1 VNKLTNEK
9 NDFSTD
15 PMKFRYLLFLFLVV
29 LSYSAAQAQVI
40 SGEDVSID
48 YNTPKEY
55 IIGGITVSGVRYL
68 DNNVLIMLSG
78 LTVGDKVQIPGTR
91 ITESVKKLWE
101 QGLFEDVNISISKI
115 IDNQVFLTICL
126 KERPRLSRFSF
137 TGVSKSDAD
146 NIREKIHLVR
156 GDYVTDNLV
165 IRTDNIIKKY
175 FNDKGYLN
183 AAVNIRQKQ
192 DSVGGNEVSLE
203 IGIDKGSK
211 VKVYEIS
218 IHGNKDVTTEM
229 IKSAFKKTKEKS
241 IFNPMKDMD
250 KMVYESAS
258 TVYHMDFVEIANV
271 VEKHA
276 YDNIRI
282 RIFKSSKFIEEDYEA
297 DKVSLIEKYNALGY
311 RDARILRDSVS
322 KNPDNTVTIDL
333 WMEEGPKYYFRN
345 ITWVGNTKYPDDVLN
360 RILKIRKG
368 DVYDQETL
376 KSALTYNPNGADI
389 SSLYMD
395 DGYLFFDV
403 NPVEVNVEKD
413 SIDIE
418 IRIHEGKQ
426 ATISKV
432 TISGNTKTNDHV
444 ALREVVT
451 RPGQLFS
458 RDKLIRSQRQLA
470 QLQYFNTEKMQPDVN
485 PNPEDGT
492 VALKYNLEEKSAD
505 QIELSG
511 GWGYGRIIGTIG
523 ISFNNFS
530 LRNFLNWKTWRPVP
544 TGDGQKLSLRFQTYG
559 AGYLSYSVSFT
570 EPWLGGRK
578 PLALSLSYFHSLY
591 SNALSRSNPNYASF
605 KIDGVTIGLGTS
617 LTWPD
622 DYFSLYQ
629 TLNFQRYNTH
639 NYTQIFSFG
648 GGNGIYTA
656 LSYGITLGRSSV
668 DQPLY
673 ARNGSE
679 WSLSLEVTPPY
690 SWFRGNVDYTEM
702 TPNEKYKWVEYYKWK
717 FRSSWYINVIEK
729 LVLTPR
735 IKFGFLG
742 AYNANLGVT
751 PFQRFYLGGDGLTG
765 YNNMD
770 GRELIGMRGYV
781 NNSLTPLYPSSI
793 GGTVFEKVTLEL
805 RYPLSLN
812 PSATIYGL
820 AFMEAG
826 NDWLRFR
833 DFNPFDVYRSVGFG
847 VRVYLPMFGLLGLDW
862 GYGLDEVPGVP
873 TANGGQ
879 FHFSI
884 NSSID

>member
-1 VNKLTNEK
+1 
-9 NDFSTD
+9 
-15 PMKFRYLLFLFLVV
+15 MKIKFLFLLFITILFYAV
-29 LSYSAAQAQVI
+29 ADAQGV
-40 SGEDVSID
+40 SGSEISID

-55 IIGGITVSGVRYL
+55 TIGGITVSGVLYL

-78 LTVGDKVQIPGTR
+78 LTVGDKIQIPGNK
-91 ITESVKKLWE
+91 ITESVRKLWE
-101 QGLFEDVNISISKI
+101 QGLFEDVKISISKVV
-115 IDNQVFLTICL
+115 DNQVFLTIYL
-126 KERPRLSRFSF
+126 KERPKLSRFSF
-137 TGVSKSDAD
+137 IGIKKSDAD
-146 NIREKIHLVR
+146 NIREKIHLVK
-156 GDYVTDNLV
+156 GDYVTDNL
-165 IRTDNIIKKY
+165 IMRTDNLIKKY
-175 FNDKGYLN
+175 YTDKGFLN
-183 AAVNIRQKQ
+183 AEVEIKPTR
-192 DSVGGNEVSLE
+192 DTVGGNSVALQ
-203 IGIDKGSK
+203 IKIDKGTK
-211 VKVYEIS
+211 VKVFQIT
-218 IHGNKDVTTEM
+218 IHGNKSVSTEM
-229 IKSAFKKTKEKS
+229 IKSALKKTKEKS
-241 IFNPMKDMD
+241 IFNPMNDVD

-258 TVYHMDFVEIANV
+258 SIFNMDFVEIANV

-276 YDNIRI
+276 YDNVRI
-282 RIFKSSKFIEEDYEA
+282 RLFKSSKFIEDDYDEDKLA
-297 DKVSLIEKYNALGY
+297 LIERYNSLGY
-311 RDARILRDSVS
+311 RDARLLKDSIS
-322 KNPDNTVTIDL
+322 KNIDNTINIDL
-333 WMEEGPKYYFRN
+333 WVEEGPKYYFRN
-345 ITWVGNTKYPDDVLN
+345 ITWVGNTKYRDELLN
-360 RILKIRKG
+360 HILKISKG
-368 DVYDQETL
+368 DVYNQENL
-376 KSALTYNPNGADI
+376 KTALTYNPNGTDI

-403 NPVEVNVEKD
+403 TPVEVNVEND

-418 IRIHEGKQ
+418 IRLHEGQQ
-426 ATISKV
+426 ATINKV

-444 ALREVVT
+444 ALRELQT

-458 RDKLIRSQRQLA
+458 RDKLIRSQRQLQ
-470 QLQYFNTEKMQPDVN
+470 QLQYFNTEKLQPDVT

-492 VALKYNLEEKSAD
+492 VSLKYNVEEKSAD

-530 LRNFLNWKTWRPVP
+530 LHNFFNWKTWRPVP

-559 AGYLSYSVSFT
+559 AGYLSYSASFT

-591 SNALSRSNPNYASF
+591 SNALSRSDTNYAYF
-605 KIDGVTIGLGTS
+605 KIDGITLGLGTS

-622 DYFSLYQ
+622 DYFVLYQ

-639 NYTQIFSFG
+639 KYTQIFTFG
-648 GGNGIYTA
+648 GGNGVYTA
-656 LSYGITLGRSSV
+656 LSYGITLSRSSV
-668 DQPLY
+668 DMPLY
-673 ARNGSE
+673 PKTGSD

-690 SWFRGNVDYTEM
+690 SLFRGNVDYSKM
-702 TPNEKYKWVEYYKWK
+702 TDNEKYRWVEYYKWK
-717 FRSSWYINVIEK
+717 IKSSWYINVIEK

-735 IKFGFLG
+735 VKFGFLG
-742 AYNANLGVT
+742 AYNSSLGVT

-770 GRELIGMRGYV
+770 GRELIGMRGYI
-781 NNSLTPLYPSSI
+781 NNSLTPFYPNSV
-793 GGTVFEKVTLEL
+793 GGTVYEKVTLEL

-833 DFNPFDVYRSVGFG
+833 DCNPFDVYRSVGLG
-847 VRVYLPMFGLLGLDW
+847 VRVFLPMFGLLGLDW
-862 GYGLDEVPGVP
+862 GYGLDAVPGTP
-873 TANGGQ
+873 SANGGQ